1 MRTLIVNSS
10 NVVANTNNSV
20 FKYNFPA
27 GNVEFS
33 KGQKLALGSIQM
45 YYSTFNITQAQG
57 NNQFSYIW
65 VDGREITITIPDG
78 FYEIS
83 TLNDYLH
90 FVMVQQGHYLLD
102 TAGNYYYFITLVSNS
117 STYQIEVNT
126 YPISLAT
133 YPVSTYTIGTYASS
147 TITTSSPAT
156 PVPWSR
162 PTTAITP
169 MFRVLANNF
178 RNIIGFSAGY
188 YPQGQTGYASTVPT
202 TSLAQAYIANTSF
215 SITSIVGTA
224 LTTTGSPSLVVGMV
238 IQGTGITN
246 GTTIVSGSANSW
258 VVSVSQSVGAITGYY
273 YSSASSSTAF
283 SIASSSTTTI
293 TTTGSPALVA
303 GMVISGT
310 NIVTG
315 TYIVSGS
322 GNTWVVSTAPTST
335 GAISATFYSM
345 SATQSPSYTTIQTF
359 GSSSVPQVSP
369 LSSYVL
375 TCNLLNNNFAIPNSL
390 LYSFAPDA
398 KFGSQFTI
406 APNQYSFIDIQ
417 PGQYNSFQ
425 VSFLDQNNIP
435 TTLQDPNLVILLI
448 IADEKE
454 SADIDMKGNI
464 SK

>member
-10 NVVANTNNSV
+10 NVVPNTNNSV
-20 FKYNFPA
+20 YKYNFPA
-27 GNVEFS
+27 GNVEFV
-33 KGQKLALGSIQM
+33 KGQKLALGSVQM
-45 YYSTFNITQAQG
+45 YYSTFNITAAQG

-78 FYEIS
+78 FYQVS
-83 TLNDYLH
+83 TLNDFLH

-102 TAGNYYYFITLVSNS
+102 TAGNYYYFITFVINSATYAIDVS
-117 STYQIEVNT
+117 TF
-126 YPISLAT
+126 PISLAT
-133 YPVSTYTIGTYASS
+133 YPTSTYTIGTYTSGI
-147 TITTSSPAT
+147 ITTSSPTT
-156 PVPWSR
+156 PVAWSR
-162 PTTAITP
+162 PTNQITP
-169 MFRVLANNF
+169 MVRILANNF
-178 RNIIGFSAGY
+178 RNICGFSAGY
-188 YPQGQTGYASTVPT
+188 YPQGQTGYASTPPT
-202 TSLAQAYIANTSF
+202 TALAQAT
-215 SITSIVGTA
+215 
-224 LTTTGSPSLVVGMV
+224 
-238 IQGTGITN
+238 ITN
-246 GTTIVSGSANSW
+246 SPA
-258 VVSVSQSVGAITGYY
+258 
-273 YSSASSSTAF
+273 STAF
-283 SIASSSTTTI
+283 SIASSVGTTI
-293 TTTGSPALVA
+293 TTTGSPALLA

-310 NIVTG
+310 NLTTG

-322 GNTWVVSTAPTST
+322 ANTWVVSTAPSST
-335 GAISATFYSM
+335 GAISGTFYSM

-359 GSSSVPQVSP
+359 SSTSVPQVSP

-398 KFGSQFTI
+398 VFGSQFTV

-435 TTLQDPNLVILLI
+435 TTLQDNNLVILLI

-454 SADIDMKGNI
+454 ASDIDFKGNV

>member
-20 FKYNFPA
+20 YKYNFPA
-27 GNVEFS
+27 GNVEFV

-45 YYSTFNITQAQG
+45 YYSTFNITSAQG

-65 VDGREITITIPDG
+65 VDGREITVTVPDG
-78 FYEIS
+78 FYDIS
-83 TLNDYLH
+83 TLNDFLH

-102 TAGNYYYFITLVSNS
+102 TTGNYYYFITMVVNS

-126 YPISLAT
+126 FPISLAT
-133 YPVSTYTIGTYASS
+133 YPVADYTIGTYATSI
-147 TITTSSPAT
+147 ITTSSPTT

-162 PTTAITP
+162 PTAQITP

-178 RNIIGFSAGY
+178 RNIIGFTAGY
-188 YPQGQTGYASTVPT
+188 YPQGATGFSSTPPT
-202 TSLAQAYIANTSF
+202 VALAQATITNSPASTTF
-215 SITSIVGTA
+215 AITSISGTA
-224 LTTTGSPSLVVGMV
+224 LTTTGSP
-238 IQGTGITN
+238 
-246 GTTIVSGSANSW
+246 
-258 VVSVSQSVGAITGYY
+258 
-273 YSSASSSTAF
+273 
-283 SIASSSTTTI
+283 
-293 TTTGSPALVA
+293 ALLA

-310 NIVTG
+310 GITAG

-322 GNTWVVSTAPTST
+322 GNSWVVSTGQTI
-335 GAISATFYSM
+335 GAITGTFYSM
-345 SATQSPSYTTIQTF
+345 GATQSPSYSTIQTF
-359 GSSSVPQVSP
+359 GSTAVPQVSP

-390 LYSFAPDA
+390 LYSFSPNAI
-398 KFGSQFTI
+398 FGSQFTV

-435 TTLQDPNLVILLI
+435 TALQDSNLVILLI
-448 IADEKE
+448 IAD
-454 SADIDMKGNI
+454 KGELEGV
-464 SK
+464 